1 MLSGGNIQKV
11 VVAREFSSNPKLI
24 IADQPTRGID
34 VGAAEFIHKKLVEL
48 SREGAAVLLVSA
60 DLNEV
65 MQLSDSLMVFN
76 NGHIAAYFPEMTGL
90 NDVMLG
96 EYMLGLKQQSP
107 ETIREVCHEK

>member
-1 MLSGGNIQKV
+1 
-11 VVAREFSSNPKLI
+11 
-24 IADQPTRGID
+24 

-48 SREGAAVLLVSA
+48 SRGGAAVLLVSA

-107 ETIREVCHEK
+107 ETIREVCHEE

>member
-1 MLSGGNIQKV
+1 
-11 VVAREFSSNPKLI
+11 
-24 IADQPTRGID
+24 
-34 VGAAEFIHKKLVEL
+34 
-48 SREGAAVLLVSA
+48 
-60 DLNEV
+60 

-107 ETIREVCHEK
+107 GTIREVCHEE